1 MTRCRIDKP
10 LLVLPHLLL
19 DRDMTPGEDHENVVE
34 GNYNLGLKILSPF
47 KWFYVL
53 TVSNISKN

>member
-47 KWFYVL
+47 K
-53 TVSNISKN
+53 